1 MKNNML
7 LVQTICNKCKKPMLK
22 EFGEKSN
29 ICENCEDLEICYIC
43 KKEFN
48 LANKDNSG
56 FRRMRDGNIKPIC
69 ACCLED
75 ELI

>member
-1 MKNNML
+1 MKKNMSL
-7 LVQTICNKCKKPMLK
+7 TESICKKCKKPMLL
-22 EFGEKSN
+22 EVGDYNN
-29 ICENCEDLEICYIC
+29 ICINCEDIEVCYIC
-43 KKEFN
+43 KREFN

-56 FRRMRDGNIKPIC
+56 FRRMRDGTIKPIC